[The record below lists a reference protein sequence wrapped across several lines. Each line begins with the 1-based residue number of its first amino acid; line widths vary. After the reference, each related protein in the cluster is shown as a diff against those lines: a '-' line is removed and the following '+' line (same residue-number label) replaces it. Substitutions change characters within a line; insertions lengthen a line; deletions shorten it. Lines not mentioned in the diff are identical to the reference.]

1 MIMQKIRTSI
11 IVILAILNFIC
22 PITMYFLS
30 KLDTNNYDYDD
41 NTFEYNP
48 INHHYAFQ
56 NRNNITNSYY
66 RNKYN
71 DDYYNK
77 ENLITSTLYLGCL
90 LTLNT
95 LCLFFWLILISSFCV
110 GETECCDCCYG
121 NNSNCCNCDCS
132 SYHCDCSGSNNEC
145 GKFALVLMIFACI
158 IVIVYYSLKCCGK
171 HIARYI
177 SIISTIF
184 INACIFVV
192 SLLVLS
198 DRNYDQVLRIL
209 IVSGFSIFVNSLS
222 VILPNIKSCKKFR
235 FRNRLPSSDIIDY
248 NRNQLQISQINNNV
262 IIQNSMNNNNNNN
275 NTPVPVNYMKPQ
287 DDKDYNIYAIP
298 VPNINTERQNQ
309 NNENISNNISNNNDN
324 NADNQIVED
333 VNQDMGIAPL
343 PAFEMQTKK

>member
-1 MIMQKIRTSI
+1 
-11 IVILAILNFIC
+11 
-22 PITMYFLS
+22 
-30 KLDTNNYDYDD
+30 
-41 NTFEYNP
+41 
-48 INHHYAFQ
+48 
-56 NRNNITNSYY
+56 
-66 RNKYN
+66 
-71 DDYYNK
+71 
-77 ENLITSTLYLGCL
+77 
-90 LTLNT
+90 
-95 LCLFFWLILISSFCV
+95 
-110 GETECCDCCYG
+110 
-121 NNSNCCNCDCS
+121 
-132 SYHCDCSGSNNEC
+132 
-145 GKFALVLMIFACI
+145 MIFACI

-235 FRNRLPSSDIIDY
+235 FRNRLHSSDIIDY

-262 IIQNSMNNNNNNN
+262 IIQNNLNNNNNNN
-275 NTPVPVNYMKPQ
+275 NTPVPVNYVKPQ

-309 NNENISNNISNNNDN
+309 NNENISSNISNNNDN
-324 NADNQIVED
+324 NVNNQIIED

>member
-1 MIMQKIRTSI
+1 
-11 IVILAILNFIC
+11 
-22 PITMYFLS
+22 
-30 KLDTNNYDYDD
+30 
-41 NTFEYNP
+41 
-48 INHHYAFQ
+48 
-56 NRNNITNSYY
+56 
-66 RNKYN
+66 
-71 DDYYNK
+71 
-77 ENLITSTLYLGCL
+77 
-90 LTLNT
+90 
-95 LCLFFWLILISSFCV
+95 
-110 GETECCDCCYG
+110 
-121 NNSNCCNCDCS
+121 
-132 SYHCDCSGSNNEC
+132 
-145 GKFALVLMIFACI
+145 MIFACI
-158 IVIVYYSLKCCGK
+158 IIIVYYSLKCCGK

-235 FRNRLPSSDIIDY
+235 FKSRLPSSDIIDYNRNQLQIIDY

-298 VPNINTERQNQ
+298 VPSINTERQNQ

-324 NADNQIVED
+324 NANNQIVED